1 MIKMGKEYL
10 CDICEKRVFKRVRL
24 EDGKKVCELCYNK
37 IEVENVLDVGIPK
50 VIKWIGKC
58 AKQGKNL
65 LFLIPQGQKP
75 FFKHKEKYIIVVRKL
90 K

>member
-1 MIKMGKEYL
+1 MSKRR
-10 CDICEKRVFKRVRL
+10 ICEECQEESYKRIKYEDKWICESCYIKLQTAQASDVAISEVF
-24 EDGKKVCELCYNK
+24 
-37 IEVENVLDVGIPK
+37 
-50 VIKWIGKC
+50 KWIGKC
-58 AKQGKNL
+58 VKQGDNL